1 MIEASPFRSFT
12 VSVSLSTNSDGT
24 VIGEMIIGATTTD
37 GKSDELALQGSNLRP
52 PVPKTGVLPTE
63 LRAIKEVRYLP
74 ERSLAAL
81 SQHSRSGR
89 DQKISHMSCVEP
101 KERRRE
107 VSLGR

>member
-1 MIEASPFRSFT
+1 MM
-12 VSVSLSTNSDGT
+12 
-24 VIGEMIIGATTTD
+24 IGEMIIGATTTD

-63 LRAIKEVRYLP
+63 LRAIRNVRYLP

-81 SQHSRSGR
+81 SQHSRSDR
-89 DQKISHMSCVEP
+89 DQKISRMSCVEP

>member
-1 MIEASPFRSFT
+1 MMIGEMM
-12 VSVSLSTNSDGT
+12 
-24 VIGEMIIGATTTD
+24 IGEMIIGATTTD
-37 GKSDELALQGSNLRP
+37 GKSDELALQGSNLR
-52 PVPKTGVLPTE
+52 
-63 LRAIKEVRYLP
+63 YLP

-89 DQKISHMSCVEP
+89 DPKISHMSCVEP

>member
-24 VIGEMIIGATTTD
+24 VIGEMMIGETTTD

-63 LRAIKEVRYLP
+63 LRAIKEARYLP

-81 SQHSRSGR
+81 SQHSRSDR

>member
-1 MIEASPFRSFT
+1 MM
-12 VSVSLSTNSDGT
+12 
-24 VIGEMIIGATTTD
+24 IGEMIIGATTTD

-63 LRAIKEVRYLP
+63 LRAIRNVRYLP

-89 DQKISHMSCVEP
+89 DPKISHMSCVEP